1 MNGKLLHQLNNHR
14 EGHFRGGLNKL
25 FKSQA
30 MIPSEFSFS
39 NKSQARKEA
48 EERSAEGSTEASKAE
63 LKFLKSEETLAR
75 KCIAFQEVRRN
86 ILFAFQEANS
96 TFVFYLKENDCFGY
110 F

>member
-63 LKFLKSEETLAR
+63 FQFLKKEIKKHRVDIEASEAAFPDTNTVGGAR
-75 KCIAFQEVRRN
+75 ADAIVLSIPN
-86 ILFAFQEANS
+86 PN
-96 TFVFYLKENDCFGY
+96 
-110 F
+110 